1 MRDTLKISALGIE
14 ISNPRKSMSYTQA
27 LGLNLIEGDRDGWR
41 LPTIKE
47 WRYLDTLASLGVI
60 SLYGSYFLT
69 SETDPEYIPET
80 IRDSDPEIQGNLMED
95 PFYYDNSGIDQV
107 YIWDTI
113 EHEEWGGQYD
123 GDLYPYLLIRKI
135 KK

>member
-1 MRDTLKISALGIE
+1 MKDTLKIYGLGIE

-27 LGLNLIEGDRDGWR
+27 LGLSLIEGDGDGWR

-47 WRYLDTLASLGVI
+47 WRYLDTLGSLGVI

-69 SETDPEYIPET
+69 SETDPEYIPEK

-107 YIWDTI
+107 YIWDTT
-113 EHEEWGGQYD
+113 ENEEWGGQYD
-123 GDLYPYLLIRKI
+123 GDRYPYILIRKI

>member
-1 MRDTLKISALGIE
+1 MKDTLKISALGIE
-14 ISNPRKSMSYTQA
+14 ILNPRKSMSYTQA
-27 LGLNLIEGDRDGWR
+27 LGLNLIEGDRDGWK

-47 WRYLDTLASLGVI
+47 WRYLDTLGSLGVI

-69 SETDPEYIPET
+69 SETDPEYIPEK
-80 IRDSDPEIQGNLMED
+80 IRDSDPEIQENLMED

>member
-1 MRDTLKISALGIE
+1 MKDTLKIYGLGIE

-27 LGLNLIEGDRDGWR
+27 LGLSLIEGDGDGWR

-47 WRYLDTLASLGVI
+47 WRYLDTLGSLGVI

-69 SETDPEYIPET
+69 SETDPEYIPEK

-95 PFYYDNSGIDQV
+95 PFYYDNSGIDQI
-107 YIWDTI
+107 YIWDTR